1 MQKKRHLFLARA
13 TMTLLLA
20 LFTSIGAWATITG
33 NGTQASPYTI
43 NSADDWNTF
52 AGWINN
58 SNSTYASKCY
68 KLTTD
73 ITVSTMA
80 GTSANP
86 FKGAF
91 DGHGYTITLND
102 LSIDGEEYCAPFRYV
117 DGANISFVRTAGTVI
132 ATDKKYR
139 SGLIGNS
146 NGNTTINA
154 CWSSVTIN
162 STIDGDGTHG
172 GFVGTVTN
180 GTLAIKNCLFDGT
193 FNGNSKTSSWGG
205 FVGWS
210 QGTTN
215 ISNSV
220 FHPAGVNKIKNQTSN
235 GNATFGRNNV
245 NATNSYYYTQ
255 MGTVQGTAV
264 GSTSASDLRKKLG
277 CYWETGYNV
286 MPIMGRH
293 GIYTEYSVG
302 SVYASDLP
310 NTNWSWNNYH
320 ADYFYKVSNLVDGD
334 KGSTWRY
341 VTTSNKWSNPTVDFE
356 YPNELIVKGYTVWTG
371 DEAHLYPNSNPKGW
385 KLYGKKNKDDASWTL
400 IDEQT
405 NAGLSGTS
413 WPKGFSASS
422 NNTSYKYYRFEV
434 TSMVGLVDGVYKCQL
449 GDLKLYGI
457 PEYGNTELS
466 WATITMRDSYDW
478 TGNTLTVTPTVTS
491 LNGNTLT
498 NGTDYTY
505 TISPSTVK
513 DLGDYTLNVTGKG
526 NYSGV
531 NSANFKVVKNISGAG
546 SSSNPYLINTVA
558 DWNAFATLVNNGTSY
573 KGLYVKLNANITV
586 SEMVGTSEANS
597 FQGTFLGASGK
608 TLTLNLTATGD
619 NCAPFQ
625 YLKDATIKDLNVA
638 GTVST
643 GYKYG
648 ASIAAH
654 TYGETNIQ
662 NCVSTAE
669 ITSTYSSVKDG
680 THGGF
685 VAVNESGKLTFT
697 NCVFAGK
704 LLGGN
709 AKCNGGFVGW
719 AVSSIVYNNC
729 LFAPADIQMAYND
742 SYTFNRNGNATF
754 NGAFYTRTFNG
765 AQGTQVYTDFSNTIA
780 KREYTY
786 NNTVYYSKATVT
798 IGNVNANYAYT
809 GSNITVTPTV
819 SYGDVTLTNNKDYT
833 YSISPSPVKATGTY
847 TITFTGKGNY
857 AGSMTKTFL
866 VNQELTGAGTSA
878 SPYLIKSASDW
889 NTFAANVESGVT
901 YAGKYVKL
909 NNNITV
915 STMVGKESA
924 PFMGT
929 FDGGGK
935 TLNVN
940 IVSTTTGSTRDEQ
953 GVAPF
958 HFICDAVIKDL
969 TVTGSITS
977 ANKFASGLVGY
988 TSNTSKKT
996 TEITNCVV
1004 KPTITVQNNYIG
1016 GIIGYMFYEYS
1027 GSYRDCKLY
1036 LTNCVFAG
1044 TIQSANDEK
1053 RSSIGGILAYHWSGN
1068 LYINNCLENG
1078 TYKNIK
1084 QMSPLCGSSSS
1095 IPADITG
1102 LYYLNTIG
1110 EQNQNVTDEKGCHR
1124 VVKTVPTTDIYST
1137 RTIKGYTVYQP
1148 ATLTGM
1154 DNTYAHTGN
1163 TISLSYALKMGA
1175 TDMVENTDYVVTIKD
1190 SKNKAV
1196 EPANLKDNG
1205 NYTIHFTAKSGN
1217 AAGYQGETV
1226 YSFRISQAETLGSY
1240 TFATEGDGDSKVYL
1254 INDED
1259 DLEALAAYVNAD
1271 KKNTC
1276 EGLTFKLNNDITMKA
1291 EHTAIGRYDYNT
1303 NYLFKGTFDGNNKTI
1318 TGLTINKTS
1327 GSDADS
1333 YQGLFGYVVNAVIKD
1348 VTLVDCDIT
1357 GYRYVGGIVGAIYGS
1372 NDAHAVIQNCHVSGT
1387 IASVIANAY
1396 NHGGIAG
1403 YCKNVDVTGCTV
1415 TGNVTNKESSSYYG
1429 GIVGE
1434 AYTTTTIT
1442 SCENSA
1448 NVTGGGSYHGGIA
1461 GYCWESKL
1469 SQCLTTGT
1477 INQTG
1482 DNALIG
1488 NDYNGQY
1495 TNCYYTSG
1503 TSRKGEFV
1511 SAITGQ
1517 QMTSII
1523 VSEAATVTSVIDGSK
1538 YYKAGDWTVTLT
1550 PDQTNSTF
1558 IKYAC
1563 EGGALTNLTTIDGE
1577 HTLTIGKA
1585 PVTIIAVVS
1594 SNSGVPMSN
1603 VAISDIADQRW
1614 RGKGALTPEFTV
1626 TYNNTELVE
1635 NTDYLKEYSDNVE
1648 VGTAS
1653 ITLTGIGNYRGT
1665 TVKTFNIVD
1674 FALQTPGKDNSAENP
1689 YLVKSEEDL
1698 QVLADIVNRGVRK
1711 GGFYQQTEPITLKAE
1726 HTAIGNSSNKFEGSY
1741 DGQNLAISGLVINKP
1756 NDSYQG
1762 LFGYIGS
1769 ESSVIQN
1776 VNIVNCDI
1784 TGGSSTGGVVGYAQ
1798 YAQASILHCQV
1809 SGSVKCTSNMNCIGG
1824 VAGYSKSF
1832 VDDCVST
1839 ASVSGGGS
1847 YHGGIVGDNYGTV
1860 QNCFCAGSVEGS
1872 KCVGS
1877 IVGDKNSSTLINNFH
1892 LSTTTGGVG
1901 AYGSTTGTDQE
1912 GAELV
1917 VKITTNNDLI
1927 TLTLPAKADYEWKGD
1942 KLYKNGTVVTLAYAL
1957 PDQMIFDTYSVSSGA
1972 ISDPLT
1978 MNGNHTLSGFAE
1990 DVVINGSH
1998 ADQLIDFSQTGNS
2011 IIADFADFTFDGSEH
2026 HPEPV
2031 VTVNGR
2037 ELVKDVN
2044 YTVSYDVDCTSA
2056 GKHAVTITGQGI
2068 FYNST
2073 SKTFTIEAYDI
2084 SADAAVTIAG
2094 IEATYGQTGSPVH
2107 PVPLA
2112 VTCAATGNAKLAAG
2126 TDYTLSYSED
2136 CTLPGNYQVTVNG
2149 QGNYKG
2155 SKSVDFTILEAY
2167 GITVFNDN
2175 ATSQYLP
2182 VYGYYGNYHQKNEFV
2197 MPASELEAMDGA
2209 YINSMQFY
2217 ISSKANSA
2225 WTGTFQVFMKEVDAT
2240 TISNFSGTNGAT
2252 IVYEGS
2258 LDGTKDVMTI
2268 NFSTPYAYQ
2277 GGNLL
2282 IGIYETT
2289 RGTNDPSAY
2298 FYGKIV
2304 NGASVGGTNRS
2315 DLDGVY
2321 SYQRN
2326 FLPKTTFWF
2335 DTPMVL
2341 VDNATDNSKTI
2352 NDNDNEKVNVLLRNR
2367 TLYKDG
2373 EWNTICLPFD
2383 VTLKDSPLKGG
2394 IAKTLT
2400 DATMTGTTV
2409 SLTFGDA
2416 EETLKAGVPYLIKW
2430 EVPAD
2435 LVIKTA
2441 DDWNNFATAVSDG
2454 NTYKDK
2460 VVRLAAD
2467 ITVSEMVGTSGNK
2480 FKGTFMGDGHTL
2492 DLNDLKSSGEFCA
2505 PFRYV
2510 DGATISNLHTTGTV
2524 IADSHTSNDKYRTG
2538 LVGQT
2543 EGNTTINNCWSSVAI
2558 SSKIDGDGTHGGFV
2572 GVANGTTKINNCRFD
2587 GSITGSDTHSCGG
2600 FVGWSNGSTE
2610 INNCLFA
2617 PEGISL
2623 KEGLKDCYT
2632 FSRNTG
2638 NVTVKNCYYTQTMG
2652 GAQNGK
2658 SVGEMSNDDLVA
2670 NDALGNQWQVKAGKV
2685 VPVMG
2690 MASSTITNPVFT
2702 NVTIAGK
2709 TDEAIRTIS
2718 KAGGHVKFIGNYDAF
2733 EITEKDDD
2741 IYYLSSGNKLRH
2753 TGKAR
2758 TMNACRAY
2766 FKFSESVLK
2775 AREFVLNFEDETT
2788 EIKEVKA
2795 VKALGW
2801 YTIDGMKLNGEPKRK
2816 GMYIYNGR
2824 KTVIK

>member
-1 MQKKRHLFLARA
+1 
-13 TMTLLLA
+13 MTLLLA
-20 LFTSIGAWATITG
+20 LFTSVGAWATIKG
-33 NGTQASPYTI
+33 SGTATDPYTI

-102 LSIDGEEYCAPFRYV
+102 LSIAGEEYCAPFRYV

-193 FNGNSKTSSWGG
+193 FNGNSKTSCWGG

-220 FHPAGVNKIKNQTSN
+220 FHPAGVNKINDQKSN
-235 GNATFGRNNV
+235 GNATFGRNTGNV
-245 NATNSYYYTQ
+245 KVSNSYYYTQ
-255 MGTVQGTAV
+255 MGTEQGTAV

-277 CYWETGYNV
+277 CYWETGNNV
-286 MPIMGRH
+286 MPIMGRR

-310 NTNWSWNNYH
+310 NSNWSWNNYH

-371 DEAHLYPNSNPKGW
+371 DEAHLYPNSDPKGW

-643 GYKYG
+643 AYKYG

-654 TYGETNIQ
+654 TYGETTIQ

-729 LFAPADIQMAYND
+729 LFAPADLQMAYND

-819 SYGDVTLTNNKDYT
+819 SYGDVALTTNDYT
-833 YSISPSPVKATGTY
+833 ASISPSPVKAPGTY

-909 NNNITV
+909 NNKITV

-929 FDGGGK
+929 FDGGGN

-996 TEITNCVV
+996 TEIINCVV

-1084 QMSPLCGSSSS
+1084 QMSPLCG
-1095 IPADITG
+1095 INFDIKADITG

-1137 RTIKGYTVYQP
+1137 RTIKGYTFYQP

-1205 NYTIHFTAKSGN
+1205 NYTIHFKAKSGN

-1276 EGLTFKLNNDITMKA
+1276 EGLTFKLNNDITMKG

-1327 GSDADS
+1327 GSDADN
-1333 YQGLFGYVVNAVIKD
+1333 YQGLFGYVLNAVIKD
-1348 VTLVDCDIT
+1348 VTLVDCNIT
-1357 GYRYVGGIVGAIYGS
+1357 GYRNVGGIVGAIYGS

-1387 IASVIANAY
+1387 IASIIANAN

-1434 AYTTTTIT
+1434 ANTTTTIT
-1442 SCENSA
+1442 SCESSA
-1448 NVTGGGSYHGGIA
+1448 NVTGGGSNHGGIA
-1461 GYCWESKL
+1461 GSCWESKL

-1477 INQTG
+1477 INQTE

-1511 SAITGQ
+1511 SAITGK

-1550 PDQTNSTF
+1550 PDQTNCTF
-1558 IKYAC
+1558 VKYAC
-1563 EGGALTNLTTIDGE
+1563 EGGALTNLTTKDGD
-1577 HTLTIGKA
+1577 HTLTISKQN
-1585 PVTIIAVVS
+1585 VVITAVVS

-1614 RGKGALTPEFTV
+1614 KGTGAFTPEFTV

-1635 NTDYLKEYSDNVE
+1635 NTDYLKEYADNVE

-1726 HTAIGNSSNKFEGSY
+1726 HTAIGNYSNKFEGSY

-1784 TGGSSTGGVVGYAQ
+1784 IGGSSTGGVVGYAQ

-1809 SGSVKCTSNMNCIGG
+1809 SGSVKCTSRNNKIGG
-1824 VAGYSKSF
+1824 VAGYSQSF

-1839 ASVSGGGS
+1839 ASVSGEGN

-1872 KCVGS
+1872 NGVGS

-1901 AYGSTTGTDQE
+1901 SYGSTTGADRE

-1927 TLTLPAKADYEWKGD
+1927 TLTLPAKADYEWKGE
-1942 KLYKNGTVVTLAYAL
+1942 KLYKSGTVVTLAYAK
-1957 PDQMIFDTYSVSSGA
+1957 PEGAYFDSYSVSSGA

-1978 MNGNHTLSGFAE
+1978 MSGEHTLSGFAE

-1998 ADQLIDFSQTGNS
+1998 LDQQIDFSQIGNS
-2011 IIADFADFTFDGSEH
+2011 IIADFAAFTFDGSEH

-2031 VTVNGR
+2031 VTVDGR
-2037 ELVKDVN
+2037 ELLKDIH
-2044 YTVSYDVDCTSA
+2044 YTVIYDEDCTSA
-2056 GKHAVTITGQGI
+2056 GQHAVTITGQGI
-2068 FYNST
+2068 FCNST
-2073 SKTFTIEAYDI
+2073 SKSFTISAFDVNNCDVTVSDLAYTGKELTVTPTVKRNSTLMTVGDDKDYSFTI
-2084 SADAAVTIAG
+2084 NPATVQAAGNYTLTIAG
-2094 IEATYGQTGSPVH
+2094 HGNYTGTKELSFKVYYSVPTNLMCTETTSTTATLTWKETGIANQWTLEYSTDKTFATSETVT
-2107 PVPLA
+2107 VDAKTASLEGLTSD
-2112 VTCAATGNAKLAAG
+2112 VTCYARVKAFYGENEESDWSSVISFQPSTKHVIGSGTSKNTFLPFNNYYKNALTQQIYTAAEMGGK
-2126 TDYTLSYSED
+2126 
-2136 CTLPGNYQVTVNG
+2136 PGV
-2149 QGNYKG
+2149 
-2155 SKSVDFTILEAY
+2155 
-2167 GITVFNDN
+2167 
-2175 ATSQYLP
+2175 
-2182 VYGYYGNYHQKNEFV
+2182 
-2197 MPASELEAMDGA
+2197 
-2209 YINSMQFY
+2209 INSLEFY
-2217 ISSKANSA
+2217 KDASNYCNRKIDIYLVNTNKADFSSSTDWITITEADK
-2225 WTGTFQVFMKEVDAT
+2225 VFSGSV
-2240 TISNFSGTNGAT
+2240 NFSDYDWT
-2252 IVYEGS
+2252 
-2258 LDGTKDVMTI
+2258 TI
-2268 NFSTPYAYQ
+2268 NFNTPFEYDGTNNLAIIVDDNTGSYTSSTSFRTFTTTSNQAIYIYSDGTNYTPTDPSSYS
-2277 GGNLL
+2277 GTLL
-2282 IGIYETT
+2282 STKNQVRIGIDYSIVLA
-2289 RGTNDPSAY
+2289 NDDSKAADEEKNSAMIAKY
-2298 FYGKIV
+2298 DENK
-2304 NGASVGGTNRS
+2304 
-2315 DLDGVY
+2315 
-2321 SYQRN
+2321 
-2326 FLPKTTFWF
+2326 
-2335 DTPMVL
+2335 
-2341 VDNATDNSKTI
+2341 ATVTLAD
-2352 NDNDNEKVNVLLRNR
+2352 R

-2373 EWNTICLPFD
+2373 DWNTICLPFN
-2383 VTLKDSPLKGG
+2383 VTLAGSPLEGATAMKLDGDKSSFDNG
-2394 IAKTLT
+2394 VLTLNFE
-2400 DATMTGTTV
+2400 DEKEELVAGT
-2409 SLTFGDA
+2409 
-2416 EETLKAGVPYLIKW
+2416 PYLIKW
-2430 EVPAD
+2430 
-2435 LVIKTA
+2435 
-2441 DDWNNFATAVSDG
+2441 
-2454 NTYKDK
+2454 
-2460 VVRLAAD
+2460 
-2467 ITVSEMVGTSGNK
+2467 
-2480 FKGTFMGDGHTL
+2480 
-2492 DLNDLKSSGEFCA
+2492 
-2505 PFRYV
+2505 
-2510 DGATISNLHTTGTV
+2510 
-2524 IADSHTSNDKYRTG
+2524 
-2538 LVGQT
+2538 
-2543 EGNTTINNCWSSVAI
+2543 
-2558 SSKIDGDGTHGGFV
+2558 DGDG
-2572 GVANGTTKINNCRFD
+2572 
-2587 GSITGSDTHSCGG
+2587 SD
-2600 FVGWSNGSTE
+2600 N
-2610 INNCLFA
+2610 
-2617 PEGISL
+2617 
-2623 KEGLKDCYT
+2623 
-2632 FSRNTG
+2632 
-2638 NVTVKNCYYTQTMG
+2638 
-2652 GAQNGK
+2652 
-2658 SVGEMSNDDLVA
+2658 LV
-2670 NDALGNQWQVKAGKV
+2670 
-2685 VPVMG
+2685 
-2690 MASSTITNPVFT
+2690 NPVFA
-2702 NVTIAGK
+2702 NVTIDDANNDVTSLDG
-2709 TDEAIRTIS
+2709 TVT
-2718 KAGGHVKFIGNYDAF
+2718 FTGNYDYQTF
-2733 EITEKDDD
+2733 DSEDKSVLFLGGKNTL
-2741 IYYLSSGNKLRH
+2741 YYPQPGMDPVKK
-2753 TGKAR
+2753 TAVYPGIG
-2758 TMNACRAY
+2758 ACRAY
-2766 FKFSESVLK
+2766 FKLSDPTLK
-2775 AREFVLNFEDETT
+2775 
-2788 EIKEVKA
+2788 VKA
-2795 VKALGW
+2795 FNMSFSGDIDRVVEISTSGNDDMSNDAW
-2801 YTIDGMKLNGEPKRK
+2801 YTLDGRQLSVKPAKKGLYIHNGQ
-2816 GMYIYNGR
+2816 
-2824 KTVIK
+2824 TVKIQ

>member
-1 MQKKRHLFLARA
+1 M
-13 TMTLLLA
+13 
-20 LFTSIGAWATITG
+20 
-33 NGTQASPYTI
+33 
-43 NSADDWNTF
+43 
-52 AGWINN
+52 
-58 SNSTYASKCY
+58 
-68 KLTTD
+68 
-73 ITVSTMA
+73 
-80 GTSANP
+80 
-86 FKGAF
+86 
-91 DGHGYTITLND
+91 
-102 LSIDGEEYCAPFRYV
+102 
-117 DGANISFVRTAGTVI
+117 
-132 ATDKKYR
+132 
-139 SGLIGNS
+139 
-146 NGNTTINA
+146 
-154 CWSSVTIN
+154 
-162 STIDGDGTHG
+162 
-172 GFVGTVTN
+172 
-180 GTLAIKNCLFDGT
+180 
-193 FNGNSKTSSWGG
+193 
-205 FVGWS
+205 
-210 QGTTN
+210 
-215 ISNSV
+215 
-220 FHPAGVNKIKNQTSN
+220 
-235 GNATFGRNNV
+235 
-245 NATNSYYYTQ
+245 
-255 MGTVQGTAV
+255 
-264 GSTSASDLRKKLG
+264 
-277 CYWETGYNV
+277 
-286 MPIMGRH
+286 
-293 GIYTEYSVG
+293 
-302 SVYASDLP
+302 
-310 NTNWSWNNYH
+310 
-320 ADYFYKVSNLVDGD
+320 
-334 KGSTWRY
+334 
-341 VTTSNKWSNPTVDFE
+341 
-356 YPNELIVKGYTVWTG
+356 
-371 DEAHLYPNSNPKGW
+371 
-385 KLYGKKNKDDASWTL
+385 
-400 IDEQT
+400 
-405 NAGLSGTS
+405 
-413 WPKGFSASS
+413 
-422 NNTSYKYYRFEV
+422 
-434 TSMVGLVDGVYKCQL
+434 
-449 GDLKLYGI
+449 
-457 PEYGNTELS
+457 
-466 WATITMRDSYDW
+466 
-478 TGNTLTVTPTVTS
+478 
-491 LNGNTLT
+491 
-498 NGTDYTY
+498 
-505 TISPSTVK
+505 
-513 DLGDYTLNVTGKG
+513 
-526 NYSGV
+526 
-531 NSANFKVVKNISGAG
+531 
-546 SSSNPYLINTVA
+546 
-558 DWNAFATLVNNGTSY
+558 
-573 KGLYVKLNANITV
+573 
-586 SEMVGTSEANS
+586 
-597 FQGTFLGASGK
+597 
-608 TLTLNLTATGD
+608 
-619 NCAPFQ
+619 
-625 YLKDATIKDLNVA
+625 
-638 GTVST
+638 
-643 GYKYG
+643 
-648 ASIAAH
+648 
-654 TYGETNIQ
+654 
-662 NCVSTAE
+662 
-669 ITSTYSSVKDG
+669 
-680 THGGF
+680 
-685 VAVNESGKLTFT
+685 
-697 NCVFAGK
+697 
-704 LLGGN
+704 
-709 AKCNGGFVGW
+709 
-719 AVSSIVYNNC
+719 
-729 LFAPADIQMAYND
+729 
-742 SYTFNRNGNATF
+742 
-754 NGAFYTRTFNG
+754 
-765 AQGTQVYTDFSNTIA
+765 
-780 KREYTY
+780 
-786 NNTVYYSKATVT
+786 
-798 IGNVNANYAYT
+798 
-809 GSNITVTPTV
+809 
-819 SYGDVTLTNNKDYT
+819 
-833 YSISPSPVKATGTY
+833 
-847 TITFTGKGNY
+847 
-857 AGSMTKTFL
+857 
-866 VNQELTGAGTSA
+866 
-878 SPYLIKSASDW
+878 
-889 NTFAANVESGVT
+889 
-901 YAGKYVKL
+901 
-909 NNNITV
+909 
-915 STMVGKESA
+915 
-924 PFMGT
+924 
-929 FDGGGK
+929 
-935 TLNVN
+935 
-940 IVSTTTGSTRDEQ
+940 
-953 GVAPF
+953 
-958 HFICDAVIKDL
+958 
-969 TVTGSITS
+969 
-977 ANKFASGLVGY
+977 
-988 TSNTSKKT
+988 
-996 TEITNCVV
+996 
-1004 KPTITVQNNYIG
+1004 
-1016 GIIGYMFYEYS
+1016 
-1027 GSYRDCKLY
+1027 
-1036 LTNCVFAG
+1036 
-1044 TIQSANDEK
+1044 
-1053 RSSIGGILAYHWSGN
+1053 
-1068 LYINNCLENG
+1068 
-1078 TYKNIK
+1078 
-1084 QMSPLCGSSSS
+1084 
-1095 IPADITG
+1095 
-1102 LYYLNTIG
+1102 
-1110 EQNQNVTDEKGCHR
+1110 
-1124 VVKTVPTTDIYST
+1124 
-1137 RTIKGYTVYQP
+1137 
-1148 ATLTGM
+1148 
-1154 DNTYAHTGN
+1154 
-1163 TISLSYALKMGA
+1163 
-1175 TDMVENTDYVVTIKD
+1175 
-1190 SKNKAV
+1190 
-1196 EPANLKDNG
+1196 
-1205 NYTIHFTAKSGN
+1205 
-1217 AAGYQGETV
+1217 
-1226 YSFRISQAETLGSY
+1226 
-1240 TFATEGDGDSKVYL
+1240 
-1254 INDED
+1254 
-1259 DLEALAAYVNAD
+1259 
-1271 KKNTC
+1271 
-1276 EGLTFKLNNDITMKA
+1276 
-1291 EHTAIGRYDYNT
+1291 
-1303 NYLFKGTFDGNNKTI
+1303 
-1318 TGLTINKTS
+1318 
-1327 GSDADS
+1327 
-1333 YQGLFGYVVNAVIKD
+1333 
-1348 VTLVDCDIT
+1348 
-1357 GYRYVGGIVGAIYGS
+1357 
-1372 NDAHAVIQNCHVSGT
+1372 
-1387 IASVIANAY
+1387 
-1396 NHGGIAG
+1396 
-1403 YCKNVDVTGCTV
+1403 
-1415 TGNVTNKESSSYYG
+1415 
-1429 GIVGE
+1429 
-1434 AYTTTTIT
+1434 
-1442 SCENSA
+1442 
-1448 NVTGGGSYHGGIA
+1448 
-1461 GYCWESKL
+1461 
-1469 SQCLTTGT
+1469 
-1477 INQTG
+1477 
-1482 DNALIG
+1482 
-1488 NDYNGQY
+1488 
-1495 TNCYYTSG
+1495 
-1503 TSRKGEFV
+1503 
-1511 SAITGQ
+1511 
-1517 QMTSII
+1517 
-1523 VSEAATVTSVIDGSK
+1523 
-1538 YYKAGDWTVTLT
+1538 
-1550 PDQTNSTF
+1550 
-1558 IKYAC
+1558 
-1563 EGGALTNLTTIDGE
+1563 
-1577 HTLTIGKA
+1577 
-1585 PVTIIAVVS
+1585 S

-1741 DGQNLAISGLVINKP
+1741 DGQNLAISSLVINKP

-1809 SGSVKCTSNMNCIGG
+1809 SGSVKCTSNKNCIGG

-1839 ASVSGGGS
+1839 ASVSGEGN

-1872 KCVGS
+1872 KSVGS

-2011 IIADFADFTFDGSEH
+2011 IIADFADFIFDGSEH

-2073 SKTFTIEAYDI
+2073 SKTFTIEAFDI

-2112 VTCAATGNAKLAAG
+2112 VTCAATGNAKLVAG

-2182 VYGYYGNYHQKNEFV
+2182 VYGYYGNHHQKNEFV

-2209 YINSMQFY
+2209 CINSMQFY
-2217 ISSKANSA
+2217 LSSKANSA

-2289 RGTNDPSAY
+2289 IGTNDPSAY

-2304 NGASVGGTNRS
+2304 NGASVGGTNWS

-2321 SYQRN
+2321 SNQRN

-2441 DDWNNFATAVSDG
+2441 DDWHNFATAVSDG

-2623 KEGLKDCYT
+2623 KERLKDCYT

-2638 NVTVKNCYYTQTMG
+2638 NVTVKNSYYTQTMG